1 MKKIYLDNSA
11 TTKPD
16 KEVLKEMI
24 PYFEKYYGN
33 SSSIHSFG
41 VDAYNG
47 IENSRNKVAKILNAN
62 SDEIIFTSGGTE
74 SDNLALKGIAYKF
87 MDKKKTVGN
96 HIITTSIEHPAVIQ
110 TCEYLKQIGFN
121 IKYLNVDN
129 YGLIDLEDLRKSISE
144 NTFLISI
151 MFANNE
157 IGTIEPIRE
166 IGKIAKK
173 NNVIFH
179 TDAVQAVCKTKID
192 INKMNIDMLSLSSH
206 KIYGPKGVGALYIKK
221 GIQITP
227 IIHGGGHENNI
238 RSGTLNTPGIVGF
251 GKACELGYN
260 RMNKDIPYM
269 RKLRDLLIEN
279 ILKINNTSLNGHPN
293 KRLVNNA
300 NFHFNNI
307 EGESLLMMLDNKGIA
322 TSTGS
327 ACSSNKNYSSHV
339 LNEIGLNPIQAQSS
353 LRISI
358 SKYNT
363 EEEILYASKT
373 IEKIVNKLRK
383 ISPI

>member
-1 MKKIYLDNSA
+1 MKEIYLDNSA

-41 VDAYNG
+41 VNAYNA
-47 IENSRNKVAKILNAN
+47 IESSRNKIAKILNAN

-74 SDNLALKGIAYKF
+74 SDNLALKGISYKF
-87 MDKKKTVGN
+87 IDKKNTDGN
-96 HIITTSIEHPAVIQ
+96 HIITTCIEHPAIIQ

-121 IKYLNVDN
+121 IKYLNVDK
-129 YGLIDLEDLRKSISE
+129 YGIIDLEDLRKSISK
-144 NTFLISI
+144 NTFLISV
-151 MFANNE
+151 MYANNE

-166 IGKIAKK
+166 IGNIAKK

-206 KIYGPKGVGALYIKK
+206 KIHGPKGVGALYIKK
-221 GIQITP
+221 GIHINP

-251 GKACELGYN
+251 GKACEIGYK
-260 RMNKDIPYM
+260 RMDKDIPYM

-279 ILKINNTSLNGHPN
+279 ILKIKNTSLNGHPN
-293 KRLVNNA
+293 KRLVNNT

-307 EGESLLMMLDNKGIA
+307 EGESLLLMLDNKGIA

-353 LRISI
+353 LRMSI
-358 SKYNT
+358 SRYNT
-363 EEEILYASKT
+363 EEEILYVSKE

>member
-1 MKKIYLDNSA
+1 
-11 TTKPD
+11 
-16 KEVLKEMI
+16 
-24 PYFEKYYGN
+24 
-33 SSSIHSFG
+33 
-41 VDAYNG
+41 
-47 IENSRNKVAKILNAN
+47 
-62 SDEIIFTSGGTE
+62 
-74 SDNLALKGIAYKF
+74 
-87 MDKKKTVGN
+87 
-96 HIITTSIEHPAVIQ
+96 
-110 TCEYLKQIGFN
+110 
-121 IKYLNVDN
+121 
-129 YGLIDLEDLRKSISE
+129 
-144 NTFLISI
+144 

-157 IGTIEPIRE
+157 IGTIQPIRE

-173 NNVIFH
+173 NNVLFH

-221 GIQITP
+221 GVQLTP

-251 GKACELGYN
+251 GKACELGNN

-279 ILKINNTSLNGHPN
+279 ILNINNTSLNGHPN

-327 ACSSNKNYSSHV
+327 ACSSNKNYSSYV

-353 LRISI
+353 LRLSI
-358 SKYNT
+358 SRYNT
-363 EEEILYASKT
+363 EEEILYVSRV